1 MINFQ
6 CICIIVFCPE
16 FIIAMC
22 SIIGFIETAPPLPE
36 VVLVKFLCGLQWTEN
51 IYENA
56 INF

>member
-1 MINFQ
+1 MIV
-6 CICIIVFCPE
+6 CCPE
-16 FIIAMC
+16 FIIAMH

-36 VVLVKFLCGLQWTEN
+36 VVLVKFLCGLQRTEN